1 MKPESKIA
9 YIKTSSQI
17 RRKDNNLNHESPN
30 SKTRHMIPIDLV
42 LQDFSIPSDTDLIFN
57 RLRHMLKDCNV
68 DEINISGVT
77 ALTQSALD
85 GRIDSVKF
93 LVELGA
99 DVNKKDRFG
108 WAPLHYAASEGYDDI
123 CRYLLEHGA
132 DSSVKTKQGQFA
144 AELADDQNIVKM
156 LVEAAAEKKRKN
168 RN

>member
-1 MKPESKIA
+1 
-9 YIKTSSQI
+9 
-17 RRKDNNLNHESPN
+17 
-30 SKTRHMIPIDLV
+30 
-42 LQDFSIPSDTDLIFN
+42 
-57 RLRHMLKDCNV
+57 
-68 DEINISGVT
+68 
-77 ALTQSALD
+77 LTQSALD